1 MGSRT
6 QGFKLARNRMV
17 DEQICPPMRG
27 IKNPDVLE
35 VMRQVQRHEFVPEN
49 VRHESYNDTALPIGC
64 GQTISQP
71 FIVALMTEQILCG
84 QDHRVLEI
92 GTGSGYQAAILSF
105 LAKNVYSIEIVD
117 ELAAKASNCLKQLG
131 IFNVHI
137 KNGDG
142 FAGWPEES
150 PFDSIIVTCAPEDL
164 PLALVN
170 QLKEG
175 GRVII
180 PVGSREHQQLYLIEK
195 KHGQVRQ
202 KAVLPVRFVP
212 MVSRR
217 Q

>member
-1 MGSRT
+1 MGSGT

-35 VMRQVQRHEFVPEN
+35 VMRQVPRHKFVPDN

-64 GQTISQP
+64 AQTISQP
-71 FIVALMTEQILCG
+71 FIVAFMTEQISCG
-84 QDHRVLEI
+84 KDHRVLEI

-105 LAKNVYSIEIVD
+105 LVKNVYSIEIVD
-117 ELAAKASNCLKQLG
+117 ELAAKASNCLKQLD

-142 FAGWPEES
+142 FAGWREES

-164 PLALVN
+164 PLALLD

-195 KHGQVRQ
+195 KNGQMRQ